1 MREQK
6 LSPEPIEEH
15 FTRVSHKQLRATV
28 FCGASSG
35 NSRIATDHAED
46 LGRQLAVRNIEL
58 VYGGASTGLMGTIA
72 DTALKHNGHVR
83 GVIPYA
89 IKDHEVAH
97 NGLTHLHVTNGMHE
111 RKAFMAELG
120 DIFIA
125 LPGGFG
131 TADEL
136 FEILTWKQL
145 GFHDKPIGLL
155 NSGGM
160 YNNLINWMHD
170 SVANGYVHQH
180 FVDKL
185 YIDESV
191 TGLLGQLLNA
201 PKSQTSLFDLESK
214 G

>member
-1 MREQK
+1 MQEQK
-6 LSPEPIEEH
+6 LSPKPTEQHLTEVP
-15 FTRVSHKQLRATV
+15 HKQLRATV

-35 NSRIATDHAED
+35 NSRIATEHTKE
-46 LGRQLAVRNIEL
+46 LGHQLAVRNIEL
-58 VYGGASTGLMGTIA
+58 VYGGASTGLMGTVA
-72 DTALKHNGHVR
+72 NSVLEHNGRVR

-97 NGLTHLHVTNGMHE
+97 DGLTDLHVTNGMHE

-120 DIFIA
+120 DVFIA

-145 GFHDKPIGLL
+145 GFHDKPIGIL

-170 SVANGYVHQH
+170 SVTNGYVHQH
-180 FVDKL
+180 FVDKI
-185 YIDESV
+185 YIEETPTS
-191 TGLLGQLLNA
+191 LLDQLLTA
-201 PKSQTSLFDLESK
+201 PKSRTSLFDLERE